1 VNRKSTAGPGKRPA
15 AETALLNLLRTHE
28 FLQRRQTEFFKR
40 FQLTPTQY
48 NVLRILRGAGP
59 EGVTCSQA
67 AERMVT
73 ADPDITRLLDRLEA
87 RGLIVRERR
96 PGDRRV
102 VLSRITEEGLDL
114 LKTIDRP
121 LREFLG
127 RIMGRVGAERLRQLS
142 EILESIRGSLAS
154 VWVNSRYD
162 E

>member
-1 VNRKSTAGPGKRPA
+1 MDDMSEKPAAGTGRGKRPA
-15 AETALLNLLRTHE
+15 VAETALLNLLRTHE
-28 FLQRRQTEFFKR
+28 LLQQRQTEFFKR

-67 AERMVT
+67 AERMVN

-87 RGLIVRERR
+87 RKLIVRERR

-121 LREFLG
+121 LRGFLG
-127 RIMGRVGAERLRQLS
+127 RIVGRVGAERLGQLS
-142 EILESIRGSLAS
+142 EILESVRVSLAS
-154 VWVNSRYD
+154 V
-162 E
+162 